1 MPNAHSIPVFI
12 SPLYFGHHL
21 SGCAKKKKKKPYTLV
36 CRVSHRHILC
46 YSSCM
51 TILQSCWALQYLKM
65 FYAPWGERN
74 GPFGSLTCELHCSAA
89 LQALSASWS
98 PPK

>member
-1 MPNAHSIPVFI
+1 MRIQFQFSFLLCVLAITFLGVQ
-12 SPLYFGHHL
+12 
-21 SGCAKKKKKKPYTLV
+21 KKNPYTLV

-51 TILQSCWALQYLKM
+51 TILQSHWALQYLKM

-89 LQALSASWS
+89 PQALSASWS

>member
-1 MPNAHSIPVFI
+1 MHIQFQFSFLLCILAITFPGVQ
-12 SPLYFGHHL
+12 
-21 SGCAKKKKKKPYTLV
+21 KKKKKPYTLV